1 MKFIKRLFVT
11 ILVIAVTSIIIN
23 AKTRF
28 FKDIDEYIPYIGENY
43 PQLAEFFSD
52 ASDSVNEA
60 ISHIPPPSEI
70 IAIIR
75 GVELPID
82 PEDIASNIYYSSD
95 TMLTF
100 YNKNNIS
107 VSSDGTEL
115 DVYGI
120 TDDEN
125 SKHLVFRFLDK
136 EGEMLSQHTT
146 SCDSEGRFRKIMEIP
161 QDSYQFVTF
170 SGAEMFGEFSST
182 FYDYVY
188 LSKDNAGNWVIPDS
202 PVLAENIANYEKN
215 KSVSNALKST
225 YSICSS
231 DPEIASLA
239 KSITDGLTSDY
250 EKALAI
256 HDWVCENIYYD
267 SDSING
273 DYNTAP
279 YVASDVLEEKR
290 AVCLGYANLYAALS
304 RAVSIPCNVVT
315 GYALGVNETDTKQ
328 WDEINLT
335 ETESNHAWNEV
346 YTDNRWVIVDTTWDS
361 QNKITNF
368 KKEKSEKISHLYFDA
383 NIKFFSV
390 NHKIIEYV
398 KR

>member
-1 MKFIKRLFVT
+1 MKFIRRLFT
-11 ILVIAVTSIIIN
+11 AILILAVTAIIIN
-23 AKTRF
+23 SKTRF
-28 FKDIDEYIPYIGENY
+28 FKDIDEYIPYIGENH

-52 ASDSVNEA
+52 KSDSINEA
-60 ISHIPPPSEI
+60 ISHIPSPSEI
-70 IAIIR
+70 IAKIR

-107 VSSDGTEL
+107 VSSDGIEL

-125 SKHLVFRFLDK
+125 SKYLVFRFLDK
-136 EGEMLSQHTT
+136 DGEMLSQHTT
-146 SCDSEGRFRKIMEIP
+146 SCDSEGRFRKIMKIP
-161 QDSYQFVTF
+161 ENSYQFVTF
-170 SGAEMFGEFSST
+170 SGPEMFGEFSST
-182 FYDYVY
+182 FFDYVY
-188 LSKDNAGNWVIPDS
+188 LSQNSDGSWVIPDS
-202 PVLAENIANYEKN
+202 PVLAGNITNYEKN
-215 KSVSNALKST
+215 KSVSSALKST

-231 DPEIASLA
+231 DTKITELASL
-239 KSITDGLTSDY
+239 ITANISGNY

-290 AVCLGYANLYAALS
+290 AVCLGYANLYAALC
-304 RAVSIPCNVVT
+304 RAVAIPCNVVT
-315 GYALGVNETDTKQ
+315 GYALGVNETDTRR
-328 WDEINLT
+328 WNEINIS

-361 QNKITNF
+361 HNKITNF
-368 KKEKSEKISHLYFDA
+368 KKEKSDVISHLYFDA

-390 NHKIIEYV
+390 NHKIIEYI

>member
-1 MKFIKRLFVT
+1 MKFFKRLFTAVL
-11 ILVIAVTSIIIN
+11 ILAVTAIIVN
-23 AKTRF
+23 YKTRF
-28 FKDIDEYIPYIGENY
+28 FKDIDEYIPYIGQNY

-60 ISHIPPPSEI
+60 ISHLPAPKEI
-70 IAIIR
+70 IARIR
-75 GVELPID
+75 GIELPID
-82 PEDIASNIYYSSD
+82 PDDIASNIYYSSD

-107 VSSDGTEL
+107 VASDGTEI

-120 TDDEN
+120 TDNEN

-136 EGEMLSQHTT
+136 NGEMLSQHTT
-146 SCDSEGRFRKIMEIP
+146 SCDSDGKFRKIMEIP
-161 QDSYQFVTF
+161 DNSYQFVMF
-170 SGAEMFGEFSST
+170 SGPEMFGEFSST
-182 FYDYVY
+182 FFDYIY
-188 LSKDNAGNWVIPDS
+188 LKQNTDGSWLIPDS

-215 KSVSNALKST
+215 KSVSSALKST
-225 YSICSS
+225 YAICSS

-239 KSITDGLTSDY
+239 QSITNNLSGDY

-256 HDWVCENIYYD
+256 HDWVCKNIYYD

-273 DYNTAP
+273 SYNTAP

-290 AVCLGYANLYAALS
+290 AVCLGYANLYAALCRS
-304 RAVSIPCNVVT
+304 ISIPCNVVT
-315 GYALGVNETDTKQ
+315 GYALGVNENDSKN
-328 WDEINLT
+328 WNDINLS

-361 QNKITNF
+361 HNKIVNF
-368 KKEKSEKISHLYFDA
+368 RKESSDDISHLYFDA
-383 NIKFFSV
+383 NIRFFSV

>member
-1 MKFIKRLFVT
+1 MKFIKRLFIT
-11 ILVIAVTSIIIN
+11 ILVLAVAAIIIN
-23 AKTRF
+23 SKTRF
-28 FKDIDEYIPYIGENY
+28 FKDIDEYIPYIGENC

-75 GVELPID
+75 GVELPIN

-161 QDSYQFVTF
+161 ENSYQFVTF

-188 LSKDNAGNWVIPDS
+188 LCKNETGSWVIPDS

-231 DPEIASLA
+231 DPEIVSLA